1 MNESYSY
8 YADGRLHSLTDLNDT
23 AGNNPPVTLRF
34 LSRSFNYDHVGRVT
48 NGFGTGSGAPGV
60 PFTQTYSYDAFG
72 NMTGRS
78 GSYYNYQSNSSLT
91 KTDTSTYV
99 NNRRTN
105 WSYNLEGQV
114 TSTPL
119 TSTDNPRTMA
129 YDAAGRMVSSV
140 ETGPFN
146 TTTYTAAYDG
156 DGQVVFES
164 STTSP
169 GASDSSYIVRSSVLG
184 DVLTRLD
191 QSGNKKITHVP
202 AERLLLLCRKML
214 VARDRLWS
222 QPIAI
227 R

>member
-8 YADGRLHSLTDLNDT
+8 YADGRLHALTDLNDT
-23 AGNNPPVTLRF
+23 PGNNPPVTLRF

-48 NGFGTGSGAPGV
+48 SGFGTGSGTPGV

-119 TSTDNPRTMA
+119 TSTDSPRTMA
-129 YDAAGRMVSSV
+129 YDAAGRLVSSV
-140 ETGPFN
+140 ETGALN
-146 TTTYTAAYDG
+146 TTTYTSAYDG
-156 DGQVVFES
+156 DGQLVYES
-164 STTSP
+164 
-169 GASDSSYIVRSSVLG
+169 
-184 DVLTRLD
+184 
-191 QSGNKKITHVP
+191 KIGRAHV
-202 AERLLLLCRKML
+202 
-214 VARDRLWS
+214 
-222 QPIAI
+222 
-227 R
+227 